1 MATSTTAGLVL
12 TLLFVA
18 DDPTVPSVVVD
29 VAEDATGRRADV
41 VVVAPAAPAHAA
53 HLVAPPVEGSVRL
66 RAFPVPPAGIALA
79 PAVDGVLVTV
89 EDVGGWQP
97 GASPPPLLPA
107 RKGRAK
113 AEAASPKSTLP
124 KIPVADARSLRL
136 LVPTVVDDG
145 AAVPAPVAA
154 SLHGTRGAWPG
165 RALVV
170 TRRHPVLAL
179 SVAAATRVGGNVDVA
194 DGSVPVIADEAP
206 GLCAPIPRR
215 VLQRVTH
222 LDGSA
227 SACSGA
233 LIVSPATGTRL
244 AEQPASDTAAHGVV
258 LQRR

>member
-18 DDPTVPSVVVD
+18 DDPAVPSVVVD

-41 VVVAPAAPAHAA
+41 VVVASAAPAHAA
-53 HLVAPPVEGSVRL
+53 HLVAPPVEGSARL
-66 RAFPVPPAGIALA
+66 RAFPVPPSGIALA

-89 EDVGGWQP
+89 EDVGAWQP
-97 GASPPPLLPA
+97 ELPPPPVLPA

-113 AEAASPKSTLP
+113 AEPAPSASPLP
-124 KIPVADARSLRL
+124 KIPVADVRSLRL
-136 LVPTVVDDG
+136 LVPIVVDDG
-145 AAVPAPVAA
+145 AAVPVPVAA
-154 SLHGTRGAWPG
+154 SLHGSRGAWPG

-179 SVAAATRVGGNVDVA
+179 SVAASPRTDGNLVVA

-227 SACSGA
+227 TACSGA
-233 LIVSPATGTRL
+233 LIVAPASGTRL
-244 AEQPASDTAAHGVV
+244 AEQPANDTAAHGVV